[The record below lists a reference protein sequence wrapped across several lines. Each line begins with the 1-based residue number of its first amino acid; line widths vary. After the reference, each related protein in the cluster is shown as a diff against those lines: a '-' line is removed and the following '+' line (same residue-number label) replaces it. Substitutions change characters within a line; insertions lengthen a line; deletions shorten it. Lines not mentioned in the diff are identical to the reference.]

1 MATRLPSGSY
11 RTQVLIGRDASG
23 KRLYKSFTAATAKQA
38 DLLALQWQADHPSD
52 TALGDTLR
60 KAMRDFL
67 RTREAV
73 LSPSTI
79 RGYNSISKELEKG
92 FPRLVARKI
101 ALISGDDLQQ
111 IVNQITRTRSPK
123 TARNYYG
130 FLRSVYRYKGLTIP
144 FAPCPESSTL
154 C

>member
-23 KRLYKSFTAATAKQA
+23 KRLYKSFTAPTAKQA

-52 TALGDTLR
+52 ANMGDTLR
-60 KAMRDFL
+60 KAMHDFL
-67 RTREAV
+67 RTREDV

-79 RGYNSISKELEKG
+79 RGYTSIQKELEKG
-92 FPRLVARKI
+92 FPRLVGRKI
-101 ALISGDDLQQ
+101 AMITGDDLQS

-130 FLRSVYRYKGLTIP
+130 FLRSVYRYKGLAIP
-144 FAPCPESSTL
+144 FAPCPESPIP